1 MITLEKRLG
10 EILRETKYLKTP
22 LELIKIKEYDDACG
36 EIRGYRILNDSIA
49 VDFEWSDYLE
59 NLGGYDQILLLSKE
73 EFEKELDIILKDIKN
88 KLIND

>member
-10 EILRETKYLKTP
+10 EILRETKYIKTP
-22 LELIKIKEYDDACG
+22 LELIKIKEYDDVYG

-49 VDFEWSDYLE
+49 VDFEWNDYLD
-59 NLGGYDQILLLSKE
+59 NLGSYDRILLLSKE
-73 EFEKELDIILKDIKN
+73 EFERELDIILKDIKN

>member
-10 EILRETKYLKTP
+10 EILREAKYIKTP
-22 LELIKIKEYDDACG
+22 LELIKIKEYDDVYG

-49 VDFEWSDYLE
+49 VDFEWNDYLD
-59 NLGGYDQILLLSKE
+59 NLGSYDRILLLSKE
-73 EFEKELDIILKDIKN
+73 EFERELDIILKDIKN